1 MILSDKAIRSMAESG
16 ILISENYSEESLT
29 PNGYDLRINEIMYGG
44 NTHEEV
50 LVKTG
55 GQFFISTV
63 EKVKMPENIAGMLW
77 IRSSYS
83 RKGLFGSF
91 GFVDAGFE
99 GRLTLS
105 FFNAGPEITV
115 KENDRIV
122 QMVFIRMEESAE
134 KTYDLRSGN
143 YQNSDG
149 IKLG

>member
-1 MILSDKAIRSMAESG
+1 MILSDKAIRSMAKSG
-16 ILISENYSEESLT
+16 MLISENYSEKSLT

-44 NTHEEV
+44 NRHEEV
-50 LVKTG
+50 PVKTG
-55 GQFFISTV
+55 GQFFISTM
-63 EKVKMPENIAGMLW
+63 EKVKIPENIAGMLW

-99 GRLTLS
+99 GSLTLS
-105 FFNAGPEITV
+105 FFNAGPEMTIR
-115 KENDRIV
+115 KNDRIV
-122 QMVFIRMEESAE
+122 QIVFIRMEESAE

>member
-1 MILSDKAIRSMAESG
+1 MILSDRAIRSMAESG
-16 ILISENYSEESLT
+16 MLISENYSEESLT

-63 EKVKMPENIAGMLW
+63 EKVKMPGNIAGMLW

-105 FFNAGPEITV
+105 FFNAGPEITIR
-115 KENDRIV
+115 KNDRIV

>member
-1 MILSDKAIRSMAESG
+1 MILSDKAIRAMAESG
-16 ILISENYSEESLT
+16 MLISENYSEKSLT
-29 PNGYDLRINEIMYGG
+29 PNGYDLRISDVMYSG
-44 NTHEEV
+44 NRHEEV
-50 LVKTG
+50 SVKTG
-55 GQFFISTV
+55 GQFFISTM
-63 EKVKMPENIAGMLW
+63 EKMKIPENIAGMLW
-77 IRSSYS
+77 MRSSYS

-99 GRLTLS
+99 GSLTLS

-115 KENDRIV
+115 RKNDRIV
-122 QMVFIRMEESAE
+122 QIVFIRMEESAE